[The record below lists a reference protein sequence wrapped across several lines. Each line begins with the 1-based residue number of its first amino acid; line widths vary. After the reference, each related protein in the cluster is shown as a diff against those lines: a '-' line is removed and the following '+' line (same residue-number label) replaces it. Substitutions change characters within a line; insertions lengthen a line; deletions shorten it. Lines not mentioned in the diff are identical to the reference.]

1 MTEPH
6 VPEPREARTLYVV
19 TGAGPVGWTVAEQLA
34 AAGHSVRI
42 LTRSGSGPS
51 HALIERVPA
60 DVSDP
65 ARLDGLFRGAA
76 AVFHCIHGSEYST
89 RAWETELPRAEQTV
103 LAAAGEAGA
112 VVVFPESLYSYSEPG
127 LPMRE
132 DSPRE
137 AQGGKRGIR
146 TALLTARAASATD
159 NASVVAGDFFGPRV
173 RGAHAGERMLKP
185 VLAGKP
191 LVVIGRTDEPHS
203 FSYVPDLAAAMI
215 RTAQDRSLWNRVWHT
230 PTGPPLSQRQ
240 LAAAF
245 ASAAGVRGP
254 RVAALPGWALR
265 AMGLLAPAFRELAE
279 TLYQF
284 KQPFVMDSRASEAA
298 LGLQPTPL
306 PEAAAATVA
315 WWRDQAR

>member
-6 VPEPREARTLYVV
+6 VPEPREARALYAV

-51 HALIERVPA
+51 HPLIERVPA

-65 ARLDGLFRGAA
+65 ARLGGLFRGAA

-89 RAWETELPRAEQTV
+89 RAWEAELPRAEQTV

-112 VVVFPESLYSYSEPG
+112 VVVFPESLYSYSEPD

-146 TALLTARAASATD
+146 TALLTARAASARTTR
-159 NASVVAGDFFGPRV
+159 A
-173 RGAHAGERMLKP
+173 LWQ
-185 VLAGKP
+185 
-191 LVVIGRTDEPHS
+191 VIFSGR
-203 FSYVPDLAAAMI
+203 
-215 RTAQDRSLWNRVWHT
+215 
-230 PTGPPLSQRQ
+230 
-240 LAAAF
+240 
-245 ASAAGVRGP
+245 ASA
-254 RVAALPGWALR
+254 LR
-265 AMGLLAPAFRELAE
+265 TPASAC
-279 TLYQF
+279 
-284 KQPFVMDSRASEAA
+284 
-298 LGLQPTPL
+298 
-306 PEAAAATVA
+306 
-315 WWRDQAR
+315 